1 MIKYLTGLPK
11 IEHASLTRY
20 PSLISDILDKEN
32 VVDFISPDF
41 SKAFDAVP
49 HGKVLARLKTTVI
62 KSLQPLTNWLQVGMV
77 KGSALHRGV

>member
-1 MIKYLTGLPK
+1 MENMIKYPTGLPK

-32 VVDFISPDF
+32 AVDFISPSF
-41 SKAFDAVP
+41 SEAFDAVP

-62 KSLQPLTNWLQVGMV
+62 KSLQPLASRLQVG
-77 KGSALHRGV
+77 R

>member
-32 VVDFISPDF
+32 AVDFISADF
-41 SKAFDAVP
+41 IEAFDVVP
-49 HGKVLARLKTTVI
+49 HGKL
-62 KSLQPLTNWLQVGMV
+62 
-77 KGSALHRGV
+77 

>member
-32 VVDFISPDF
+32 AVDFISPNF
-41 SKAFDAVP
+41 SEAFDVVP
-49 HGKVLARLKTTVI
+49 HGKLLCRLKTMVI
-62 KSLQPLTNWLQVGMV
+62 KSLQPLVSWLQVGQ
-77 KGSALHRGV
+77 